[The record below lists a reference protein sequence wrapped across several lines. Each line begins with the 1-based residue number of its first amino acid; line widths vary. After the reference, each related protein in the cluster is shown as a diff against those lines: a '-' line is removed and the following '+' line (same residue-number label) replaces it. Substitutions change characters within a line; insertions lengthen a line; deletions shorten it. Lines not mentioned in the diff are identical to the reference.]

1 MWQVQEEVELTAD
14 MIDSLSRSDQVQ
26 VLLDGKQAV
35 GLDKNNAEIR
45 VDENGAVI
53 VDDKLVVA
61 SKGEKF

>member
-1 MWQVQEEVELTAD
+1 MTAD